1 MYLKEYHGID
11 FIHTPKN
18 DVFVIVLL
26 VGYLNDKMLFL
37 IKLCKIFR

>member
-1 MYLKEYHGID
+1 MVKH
-11 FIHTPKN
+11 

-26 VGYLNDKMLFL
+26 VAYLNDKMLFL